1 MNVHNVDKNTAL
13 DFAANYGRLK
23 CVSTLLRPGADVNA
37 RDTHGYTALMTAAGR
52 DHFDCIKI
60 LIGAGADVN
69 IRCQSQRKTI
79 MKATHKKDKY
89 KYVEEF
95 IRTEANV
102 NARSNRSNQGNTA
115 LYVAASKG
123 HYQCMM
129 SLIQAGADVNVSHAG
144 GVTPLMR
151 VALKGHDK
159 NVEELIKM
167 GANVN
172 ASDGNGITALMNA
185 AESGSYICLN
195 ELIEAGADV
204 NASTSLGTTALLF
217 LSSEQ
222 NRTNS
227 DKCVEALIEAGANVN
242 CVGKVK
248 TVLTNIRKVY
258 LPRPPNDVQMSVK
271 DAGITLTP
279 TFSPDTT
286 YTSTFVESDFSPLM
300 MASFLQRPNCVSL
313 LLKAGTDVNQRGSLG
328 TTALFQAIKYASE
341 HCVKI
346 LLEAGAD
353 VNTGDI
359 HGTTALGYAA
369 YYDRVRLIETF
380 IKSGAN
386 VNTSGDNGI
395 TPLFLAAQAGHI
407 DCLEEL
413 LYSGAD
419 VNAKTRN
426 GFTPLMQTIL
436 AGHVEGAETL
446 ILAGANVNTVVRL
459 KRCNDDIMK
468 MKEAAM
474 ATVSSYLVSCDIVDE
489 LKQCIEEK
497 LENSKSKETRFTPMG
512 LAVADAMEKCI
523 PLLVEAE
530 ANVNVSSDVKSPLVC
545 AADLGKPKHMDYLIR
560 AGADVNY
567 HDHYGI
573 TALHAAVRN
582 RHINCVS
589 KLVKAGGDV
598 NQRNI
603 NGYTPLMTAVQ
614 NDSYDCAVKFI

>member
-1 MNVHNVDKNTAL
+1 M
-13 DFAANYGRLK
+13 
-23 CVSTLLRPGADVNA
+23 
-37 RDTHGYTALMTAAGR
+37 
-52 DHFDCIKI
+52 
-60 LIGAGADVN
+60 
-69 IRCQSQRKTI
+69 
-79 MKATHKKDKY
+79 
-89 KYVEEF
+89 
-95 IRTEANV
+95 
-102 NARSNRSNQGNTA
+102 
-115 LYVAASKG
+115 
-123 HYQCMM
+123 
-129 SLIQAGADVNVSHAG
+129 
-144 GVTPLMR
+144 
-151 VALKGHDK
+151 
-159 NVEELIKM
+159 
-167 GANVN
+167 VN
-172 ASDGNGITALMNA
+172 ASDGNGITALINA
-185 AESGSYICLN
+185 AESGLN

-222 NRTNS
+222 NRSNS

-279 TFSPDTT
+279 TFSTDTT

-313 LLKAGTDVNQRGSLG
+313 LLKAGT
-328 TTALFQAIKYASE
+328 
-341 HCVKI
+341 
-346 LLEAGAD
+346 D

-446 ILAGANVNTVVRL
+446 ILVGANVNTVVRL

-497 LENSKSKETRFTPMG
+497 LENSKSQETRFTPMG

-598 NQRNI
+598 NKRNI
-603 NGYTPLMTAVQ
+603 NGCTPLMTAIQ
-614 NDSYDCAVKFI
+614 NGSYDCAVKFI

>member
-1 MNVHNVDKNTAL
+1 MLIQAGATVNVHNVDKNTAL

-37 RDTHGYTALMTAAGR
+37 LDTHGYTALMTAAGR
-52 DHFDCIKI
+52 DHF
-60 LIGAGADVN
+60 
-69 IRCQSQRKTI
+69 
-79 MKATHKKDKY
+79 DKY

-129 SLIQAGADVNVSHAG
+129 SLIRAGADVNVSHAE

-159 NVEELIKM
+159 NVVELIKM

-172 ASDGNGITALMNA
+172 ASDGNGITALINA
-185 AESGSYICLN
+185 AESGLN

-222 NRTNS
+222 NRSNS
-227 DKCVEALIEAGANVN
+227 DKCVEALIEVGANVN

-286 YTSTFVESDFSPLM
+286 YTSAFVESHFSPLM

-386 VNTSGDNGI
+386 VNASGDNGI

-446 ILAGANVNTVVRL
+446 ILAGANVYTVVRL

-545 AADLGKPKHMDYLIR
+545 AADLGKPKHGLLDKSR
-560 AGADVNY
+560 
-567 HDHYGI
+567 
-573 TALHAAVRN
+573 
-582 RHINCVS
+582 S
-589 KLVKAGGDV
+589 
-598 NQRNI
+598 
-603 NGYTPLMTAVQ
+603 
-614 NDSYDCAVKFI
+614 